1 MSLARFLAVRLSL
14 LLVTLILVS
23 MIIFAAVHIL
33 PGDVARMMLGPFADA
48 QAVATLNA
56 KLGTD
61 RPMFVQYGEWI
72 YSALRGDFGTS
83 LSMRSPV
90 APQVAEA
97 VRHSASL
104 AGIALLLVVPTSV
117 CAGIVAGL
125 NRGSLLDRAIILI
138 GVSLSIVPDF
148 VSALIFIIVFALWLK
163 WFPLSGP
170 PAGAGLWESV
180 YHLILPALPLVLN
193 LFGYIARLTR
203 AGVMEAKEAD
213 YTRTAVLKGLP
224 RSRVLL
230 HHILRNALIP
240 TVAVLATQS
249 GYLLGGL
256 LVIEALFNI
265 PGLGNLILS
274 AAKARDIPLLEA
286 GVLVMAASFGISAAA
301 GDLLQAFLDPR
312 LRQRGAL

>member
-1 MSLARFLAVRLSL
+1 MSLVRFLAVRLSL

-48 QAVATLNA
+48 QAVTTLNA

-61 RPMFVQYGEWI
+61 RPMLVQYGEWI
-72 YSALRGDFGTS
+72 YSALHGDFGLS

-90 APQVAEA
+90 ASQVADA
-97 VRHSASL
+97 VRHSVGL
-104 AGIALLLVVPTSV
+104 AAIALLLVVPTGV
-117 CAGIVAGL
+117 GAGIVAGL
-125 NRGSLLDRAIILI
+125 NRGTWLDRAIILI

-148 VSALIFIIVFALWLK
+148 VSALIFIIVFALWLN

-170 PAGAGLWESV
+170 QAGAGLWESV
-180 YHLILPALPLVLN
+180 YHLILPAIPLVLN

-203 AGVMEAKEAD
+203 TGVIEAKEAD

-224 RSRVLL
+224 RSTVLL

-274 AAKARDIPLLEA
+274 AAKARDVPLLEG
-286 GVLVMAASFGISAAA
+286 GVLVMAAIFGVCAAA

-312 LRQRGAL
+312 LRQRRAF